1 MSLTKTVISSVL
13 SSRGFYILQAVVVL
27 HFSWKLTVQID
38 ILSTV
43 QMMDVVYS
51 QTEVTGVSIVV
62 TAALIVVFA
71 KILLVG

>member
-1 MSLTKTVISSVL
+1 MNN
-13 SSRGFYILQAVVVL
+13 GFYILQAVVVL